1 MKSAVALILSILFYT
16 FSFAQSESVKEYEIA
31 AIKVDGSKNLDKN
44 IIVALSG
51 LRVGQTISYPGE
63 DITKAIKSLWRQKLF
78 GHIEINAVR
87 FEGKKVHLRIRVE
100 DKPRL
105 SRYTIKGIKA
115 GEIEDVRKKLDL
127 RSGMILSNVVKSKVT
142 RDIKKFFYEK
152 GFIYTKV
159 SFIESVDSIMQNS
172 SVLTINVEKG
182 EKIKIDN
189 IYFKG
194 NHNMTDRQ
202 VKKAMKNTK
211 ESAKADFKEM
221 FRLRKNLLDTSIP
234 ISVHLSRLSGLA
246 LYEYVGEYIN
256 PNIFAGAK
264 YDKEKLEEDKNSIV
278 ALYNSKG
285 YRDAKIAWDTV
296 YSPKSGRLDV
306 VLKIDEGKLYHFRN
320 ISWLGNT
327 KYADSTLSK
336 ILGIRKGDVYNQ
348 SRLQEKLNM
357 SQAGDDV
364 SSLYMDDGYLF
375 FHTDPTELLADGD
388 SIDLEMRMYEGPQA
402 IINRINISGNEKTNE
417 KVIRREL
424 RILPGDKFDRSKLI
438 RTQRELSALTYF
450 NPQELQINP
459 KPNPEN
465 GTVDID
471 IKVTEKPSDQL
482 ELSLGYGG
490 ASYGLYGTVGLNF
503 TNFSIQ
509 NIFNK
514 KAWSPLPTGD
524 GQTLNL
530 RIQANGIRS
539 QFYSMSFTE
548 PWLGG
553 HKPTSLQV
561 TLSRVQNNNVGDSSL
576 ISGSY
581 FRTSA
586 SAELGSRLKW
596 PDDFFTIF
604 GGVTFENIYL
614 QNYPGIFAYSTGNAN
629 NIYGKITIARNN
641 LNGPIGPQIY
651 PTTGANI
658 SWTIQGT
665 LPYASIFASR
675 RNLEN
680 TEPQN
685 QFKFIEYY
693 KTKFSVDWY
702 TPIVGKLV
710 FRASA
715 KMGVMGTYSSG
726 AALSPFERFEVGGDG
741 IQYFNLYGKEV
752 YGLRGYETNQV
763 MGSIGTTGATIFN
776 KYVME
781 LRYPFSLNPQATIYG
796 LIFAE
801 GGNAYADAREF
812 NPFNV
817 KRSFGAGLRFFLPM
831 FGLLG
836 FDYGVGFDKVL
847 PASDKSP
854 FIDKY
859 GKFRFILGIEPQ

>member
-1 MKSAVALILSILFYT
+1 MKSAIALIISVLFYT
-16 FSFAQSESVKEYEIA
+16 FSFAQSEPVKEYEIA

-105 SRYTIKGIKA
+105 SRYTIKGVKV
-115 GEIEDVRKKLDL
+115 GEIEDIRKKIDL
-127 RSGMILSNVVKSKVT
+127 RSGMILSNVVKSNLT
-142 RDIKKFFYEK
+142 RVIKKFYYDK
-152 GFIYTKV
+152 GFIFPTV
-159 SFIESVDSIMQNS
+159 SFTESADSIMQNS
-172 SVLTINVEKG
+172 SVLVINVDRGDKY
-182 EKIKIDN
+182 KIDH
-189 IYFKG
+189 IQFKG
-194 NHNMTDRQ
+194 NYNVNDRAL
-202 VKKAMKNTK
+202 KMAMKGTK
-211 ESAKADFKEM
+211 ESAKADFKEL
-221 FRLRKNLLDTSIP
+221 FKLRKNLLDTAIP
-234 ISVHLSRLSGLA
+234 LSVHLSRLSGIA
-246 LYEYVGEYIN
+246 FYEYVGEYIN
-256 PNIFAGAK
+256 PNIFTGAK
-264 YDKEKLEEDKNSIV
+264 YDKDKLEEDKNTIV
-278 ALYNSKG
+278 ALYNTRG
-285 YRDAKIAWDTV
+285 YRDAKISWDTV
-296 YSPKSGRLDV
+296 YSPKTGKLDI
-306 VLKIDEGKLYHFRN
+306 VLKIDEGKMYHFRN
-320 ISWLGNT
+320 ITWLGNT

-336 ILGIRKGDVYNQ
+336 ILAIKKGDVYNQ
-348 SRLQEKLNM
+348 ARLQEKLTM

-417 KVIRREL
+417 RVIRREL

-459 KPNPEN
+459 RPNPEN

-509 NIFNK
+509 NITNK
-514 KAWSPLPTGD
+514 KAWSPLPSGD

-561 TLSRVQNNNVGDSSL
+561 SLSRVQNNNVDTGSH
-576 ISGSY
+576 IAGSY
-581 FRTSA
+581 YRTSM

-604 GGVTFENIYL
+604 GGITYENIYL
-614 QNYPGIFAYSTGNAN
+614 NNYAGIFPFATGSAN
-629 NIYGKITIARNN
+629 NIYGKITIGRNN

-658 SWTIQGT
+658 TWTIQGT
-665 LPYASIFASR
+665 LPYSSMFESR
-675 RNLEN
+675 RNISDGDPE
-680 TEPQN
+680 N

-693 KTKFSVDWY
+693 KTKFSLDWY
-702 TPIVGKLV
+702 TPLVGNLV

-715 KMGVMGTYSSG
+715 KLGVMGTYSSG
-726 AALSPFERFEVGGDG
+726 AKLSPFERFEVGGDG

-763 MGSIGTTGATIFN
+763 MGSLGNSGATIFN

-801 GGNAYADAREF
+801 GGNAYGDAREF

-817 KRSFGAGLRFFLPM
+817 KRSVGAGLRFFLPM

-847 PASDKSP
+847 PTSDKSP